1 MQLKKEN
8 VMGKGAV
15 PPNGVDPYK
24 KENVMGKGAVPPNGV
39 DPY

>member
-1 MQLKKEN
+1 
-8 VMGKGAV
+8 MGKGAV

-24 KENVMGKGAVPPNGV
+24 KENIMGKGAVPPNGV